1 MSAERLVGS
10 GWAHAPTLPDK
21 LSSLLDEVM
30 KLSHVDASGRTV
42 VTDALTL
49 EKHMNTFRSSVR

>member
-1 MSAERLVGS
+1 
-10 GWAHAPTLPDK
+10 LPDK